1 MARTLSADRT
11 PKKSKSSLSMWFKLG
26 LVVLVAFCGYKIIKQ
41 EIAIY
46 QIKQEQAATQK
57 RLDELKKQ
65 KAELEA
71 ERKRLDDPKHI
82 ERLAR
87 DDYNMV
93 GPNEVPLFVVD
104 PNKKK

>member
-1 MARTLSADRT
+1 MARKLKAERGGKS
-11 PKKSKSSLSMWFKLG
+11 KKSMHALFKVFLI
-26 LVVLVAFCGYKIIKQ
+26 VLIAFCVADFIKQ
-41 EIAIY
+41 EISIY

-57 RLDELKKQ
+57 RLDALKQQ

-71 ERKRLDDPKHI
+71 ERKRLDDPKYI
-82 ERLAR
+82 EKLAR

-104 PNKKK
+104 KNKQ